1 MNVTDVDESLELGGG
16 GEPWAQTDKAGAKVI
31 LATNQ
36 NSNNLWNFV
45 QDFNPWNN
53 YMMKLTWLSASA

>member
-1 MNVTDVDESLELGGG
+1 MNHWDWG

-36 NSNNLWNFV
+36 NSRRFFQDHPNLWNFV
-45 QDFNPWNN
+45 QDFNPWNK
-53 YMMKLTWLSASA
+53 YMMKLT

>member
-1 MNVTDVDESLELGGG
+1 MNHWDWG
-16 GEPWAQTDKAGAKVI
+16 GEPWAQTDKAGTMVI

-45 QDFNPWNN
+45 QDFNPWNKC
-53 YMMKLTWLSASA
+53 MMKLTWLSASV